1 MKQKDKVKIKIPKG
15 LNVTLIVIFALGAL
29 GAGML
34 FGIDAWV
41 RYSVRDQIL
50 TEEQAASLRDVD
62 CIVVLGC
69 KVYDDGTPSAMLEDR
84 LRRGVAL
91 YDLGAAPKLLMSGD
105 HGRENYDEVDA
116 MKQYAVDAG
125 IPSVDLCET
134 FHSAVDAIRE
144 GSRIDPH
151 LLNELKDQAVLKRQ
165 ETIQQMLLFNLLIP
179 ILICQ
184 LLTLIDRFD

>member
-15 LNVTLIVIFALGAL
+15 LIATLIVIFALGAL

-34 FGIDAWV
+34 FGIDACV

-91 YDLGAAPKLLMSGD
+91 YDLGAAPKLLMSKPLTEICLTD
-105 HGRENYDEVDA
+105 HCRNA
-116 MKQYAVDAG
+116 PA
-125 IPSVDLCET
+125 
-134 FHSAVDAIRE
+134 
-144 GSRIDPH
+144 
-151 LLNELKDQAVLKRQ
+151 
-165 ETIQQMLLFNLLIP
+165 
-179 ILICQ
+179 
-184 LLTLIDRFD
+184 